1 MQRARL
7 APCQAPSRH
16 FDFASPTHAPPSHIH
31 TRTPDTG
38 HRTPDTGHRTPDTGH
53 RTPDTGHR
61 TPDTGH
67 RTPDTGHRTCEGS
80 GKSGGV
86 KACQRREALPMNG
99 ARGTVV
105 AVPPF
110 VPAVPEAS
118 GFHSREVFCL
128 PREAK
133 GLGHPSPGQGRLGG
147 RRPSSSI
154 HNQKSSIINLF
165 LFPPASSSPIQNC
178 LRLCQLGLLRF
189 FPCSLA
195 LAPRSKFKIQNCPSS
210 PVS

>member
-1 MQRARL
+1 MSSFSEHSWLRARRHL
-7 APCQAPSRH
+7 ATSTLLPQPMPRH
-16 FDFASPTHAPPSHIH
+16 LTSMP
-31 TRTPDTG
+31 G

-53 RTPDTGHR
+53 RTAD
-61 TPDTGH
+61 
-67 RTPDTGHRTCEGS
+67 S
-80 GKSGGV
+80 GQRPPEARNRGGV

-118 GFHSREVFCL
+118 GFHSREAFCL
-128 PREAK
+128 PR
-133 GLGHPSPGQGRLGG
+133 GPLPSTIQ
-147 RRPSSSI
+147 
-154 HNQKSSIINLF
+154 NQKSSIINLF

-178 LRLCQLGLLRF
+178 LRLCQLGLRRF

-195 LAPRSKFKIQNCPSS
+195 LAPRSKFKIQNCPSFPDS
-210 PVS
+210 